1 MSKFKNV
8 LITGASSGLGRALA
22 IELSK
27 KSQNLFLC
35 ARNFENLQ
43 ETKNLCQNSN
53 ANIYLKI
60 LDVKD
65 EIASQ
70 NYINEIEEN
79 FALDLIIANAGISGG
94 TALGTES
101 FVQIKE
107 IFDTNLYGV
116 LNIVQPVIE
125 KMVLRKNGQ
134 IAIIS
139 SLAGFV
145 SLPSSPAYSASK
157 SAVRIY
163 GESLRVNLAQ
173 FGIKVNVVCPG
184 YIKTPM
190 TAVNNF
196 YMPFLMNADKA
207 SRKIITGI
215 EKNRGRI
222 IFPII
227 FYVIIRILLALPFF
241 LSEKIMKKLPKKSAL
256 KKYLT

>member
-70 NYINEIEEN
+70 NYIAEIEET
-79 FALDLIIANAGISGG
+79 FTLDLVIANAGISGG
-94 TALGTES
+94 TAQGTES
-101 FVQIKE
+101 FMQVKE

-125 KMVLRKNGQ
+125 KMTSRKSGQ
-134 IAIIS
+134 IVIIS

-163 GESLRVNLAQ
+163 GEALRGNLAE
-173 FGIKVNVVCPG
+173 FGVKVNIVCPG
-184 YIKTPM
+184 YIKTKM

-196 YMPFLMNADKA
+196 YMPFLMNSTKA
-207 SRKIITGI
+207 SQIIINGI
-215 EKNRGRI
+215 EKNHGRI

-227 FYVIIRILLALPFF
+227 FYFLIRVLLSLPFS
-241 LSEKIMKKLPKKSAL
+241 LVEKIMKKLPKKSAL
-256 KKYLT
+256 KK

>member
-70 NYINEIEEN
+70 NYIAEIEEN
-79 FALDLIIANAGISGG
+79 FALDLVIANAGISGG
-94 TALGTES
+94 TAQGTES
-101 FVQIKE
+101 FAQVKE

-125 KMVLRKNGQ
+125 KMTSRKSGQ
-134 IAIIS
+134 IVIIS

-163 GESLRVNLAQ
+163 GEALRGNLAE
-173 FGIKVNVVCPG
+173 FGVKVNIVCPG
-184 YIKTPM
+184 YIKTKM

-196 YMPFLMNADKA
+196 YMPFLMNSTKA
-207 SRKIITGI
+207 SQIIINGI
-215 EKNRGRI
+215 EKNHGRI

-227 FYVIIRILLALPFF
+227 FYFLIRILLSLPFS
-241 LSEKIMKKLPKKSAL
+241 LVEKIMKKLPKKSAL
-256 KKYLT
+256 KK

>member
-8 LITGASSGLGRALA
+8 LIAGASSGLGRALA

-70 NYINEIEEN
+70 NYIAEIEEN
-79 FALDLIIANAGISGG
+79 FALDLVIANAGISGG
-94 TALGTES
+94 TAQGTES
-101 FVQIKE
+101 FAQVKE

-125 KMVLRKNGQ
+125 KMTSRKSGQ
-134 IAIIS
+134 IVIIS

-163 GESLRVNLAQ
+163 GEALRGNLAE
-173 FGIKVNVVCPG
+173 FGVKVNIVCPG
-184 YIKTPM
+184 YIKTKM

-196 YMPFLMNADKA
+196 YMPFLMNSTKA
-207 SRKIITGI
+207 SQIIINGI
-215 EKNRGRI
+215 EKNHGRI

-227 FYVIIRILLALPFF
+227 FYFLIRVLLSLPFS
-241 LSEKIMKKLPKKSAL
+241 LVEKIMKKLPKKSAL
-256 KKYLT
+256 KK

>member
-70 NYINEIEEN
+70 NYIAEIEET
-79 FALDLIIANAGISGG
+79 FALDLVIANAGISGG
-94 TALGTES
+94 TAQGTES
-101 FVQIKE
+101 FTQIKE

-116 LNIVQPVIE
+116 LNIVQPIIE
-125 KMVLRKNGQ
+125 KMTSRKSGQ
-134 IAIIS
+134 IVIIS

-163 GESLRVNLAQ
+163 GEALRGNLAE
-173 FGIKVNVVCPG
+173 FGIKVNIACPG
-184 YIKTPM
+184 YIKTKM

-196 YMPFLMNADKA
+196 YMPFLMNSTKA
-207 SRKIITGI
+207 SQIIINGI
-215 EKNRGRI
+215 EKNHGRI

-227 FYVIIRILLALPFF
+227 FYFLIRVLLSLPFS
-241 LSEKIMKKLPKKSAL
+241 LVEKIMKKLPKKSAL
-256 KKYLT
+256 KK

>member
-1 MSKFKNV
+1 
-8 LITGASSGLGRALA
+8 
-22 IELSK
+22 
-27 KSQNLFLC
+27 
-35 ARNFENLQ
+35 
-43 ETKNLCQNSN
+43 
-53 ANIYLKI
+53 

-70 NYINEIEEN
+70 NYIDEIEKY
-79 FALDLIIANAGISGG
+79 FTLDLIIANAGVSGG

-101 FVQIKE
+101 FSQIKE

-116 LNIVQPVIE
+116 LNIVQPAIE
-125 KMVLRKNGQ
+125 KMILRKNGQ

-145 SLPSSPAYSASK
+145 ALPSSPAYSASK

-173 FGIKVNVVCPG
+173 FGIKVNVICPG

-196 YMPFLMNADKA
+196 YMPFLMKADKA
-207 SRKIITGI
+207 SQKIIAGI
-215 EKNRGRI
+215 EQNRGRI

-227 FYVIIRILLALPFF
+227 FYFIIRILLALPFF
-241 LSEKIMKKLPKKSAL
+241 LIEKIMKKLPKKSAL

>member
-79 FALDLIIANAGISGG
+79 FALNLIIANAGISGG
-94 TALGTES
+94 TARGTEN
-101 FVQIKE
+101 FNQIKE
-107 IFDTNLYGV
+107 IFNTNLNGV
-116 LNIVQPVIE
+116 LNIVQPAIE

-134 IAIIS
+134 IVIIS

-145 SLPSSPAYSASK
+145 SLPGSPAYSASK

-163 GESLRVNLAQ
+163 GEALRVNLAQ

-184 YIKTPM
+184 YVKTKM

-196 YMPFLMNADKA
+196 YMPFLMDAEVA
-207 SRKIITGI
+207 SQKIIKGI

-222 IFPII
+222 IFPFI
-227 FYVIIRILLALPFF
+227 FYLLICFLLSLPFF
-241 LSEKIMKKLPKKSAL
+241 LIEKIMKKLPKKSAL
-256 KKYLT
+256 KK

>member
-35 ARNFENLQ
+35 ARNSENLQ

-70 NYINEIEEN
+70 NYIAEIEEN
-79 FALDLIIANAGISGG
+79 FALDLVIANAGISGG
-94 TALGTES
+94 TAQGTES
-101 FVQIKE
+101 FAQVKE

-125 KMVLRKNGQ
+125 KMTSRKSGQ
-134 IAIIS
+134 IVIIS

-163 GESLRVNLAQ
+163 GEALRGNLAE
-173 FGIKVNVVCPG
+173 FGVKVNIVCPG
-184 YIKTPM
+184 YIKTKM

-196 YMPFLMNADKA
+196 YMPFLMNSTKA
-207 SRKIITGI
+207 SQKIINGI
-215 EKNRGRI
+215 EKNHGRI

-227 FYVIIRILLALPFF
+227 FYFLIRVLLSLPFS
-241 LSEKIMKKLPKKSAL
+241 LVEKIMKKLPKKSAL
-256 KKYLT
+256 KK

>member
-70 NYINEIEEN
+70 NYIAEIEET
-79 FALDLIIANAGISGG
+79 FALDLVIANAGISGG
-94 TALGTES
+94 TAQGTES
-101 FVQIKE
+101 FTQVKE

-125 KMVLRKNGQ
+125 KMTSRKSGQ
-134 IAIIS
+134 IVIIS

-163 GESLRVNLAQ
+163 GEALRGNLAE
-173 FGIKVNVVCPG
+173 FGVKVNIACPG

-196 YMPFLMNADKA
+196 YMPFLMNSTKA
-207 SRKIITGI
+207 SQKIINGI
-215 EKNRGRI
+215 EKNHGRI

-227 FYVIIRILLALPFF
+227 FYFLIRVLLSLPFF
-241 LSEKIMKKLPKKSAL
+241 LIEKIMKKLPKKSAL
-256 KKYLT
+256 KK

>member
-70 NYINEIEEN
+70 NYIAEIEEN

-94 TALGTES
+94 TAQGTEN
-101 FVQIKE
+101 FTQIKE

-116 LNIVQPVIE
+116 LNIIQPAIE

-163 GESLRVNLAQ
+163 GEALRGNLAE

-190 TAVNNF
+190 TAINNF
-196 YMPFLMNADKA
+196 YMPFLMNADVA
-207 SRKIITGI
+207 SQKIITGI

-222 IFPII
+222 IFPIS
-227 FYVIIRILLALPFF
+227 FYLLICFLLSLPFF
-241 LSEKIMKKLPKKSAL
+241 LVEKIMRKLPKKSAL

>member
-70 NYINEIEEN
+70 NYITEIEEN

-94 TALGTES
+94 TAQGTES
-101 FVQIKE
+101 FAQIKE

-125 KMVLRKNGQ
+125 KMTSRKSGQ
-134 IAIIS
+134 IVIIS

-163 GESLRVNLAQ
+163 GEALRGNLAE
-173 FGIKVNVVCPG
+173 FGVKVNIVCPG
-184 YIKTPM
+184 YIKTKM

-196 YMPFLMNADKA
+196 YMPFLMNSTKA
-207 SRKIITGI
+207 SQIIINGI
-215 EKNRGRI
+215 EKNHGRI

-227 FYVIIRILLALPFF
+227 FYFLIRVLLSLPFS
-241 LSEKIMKKLPKKSAL
+241 LIEKIMKKLPKKSAL
-256 KKYLT
+256 KK

>member
-70 NYINEIEEN
+70 NYIAEIEET
-79 FALDLIIANAGISGG
+79 FALDLVIANAGISGG
-94 TALGTES
+94 TAQGTES
-101 FVQIKE
+101 FAQVKE

-125 KMVLRKNGQ
+125 KMTSRKSGQ
-134 IAIIS
+134 IVIIS

-163 GESLRVNLAQ
+163 GEALRGNLAE
-173 FGIKVNVVCPG
+173 FGIKVNIACPG
-184 YIKTPM
+184 YIKTKM

-196 YMPFLMNADKA
+196 YMPFLMNSTKA
-207 SRKIITGI
+207 SQIIINGI
-215 EKNRGRI
+215 EKNHGRI

-227 FYVIIRILLALPFF
+227 FYFLIRVLLSLPFF
-241 LSEKIMKKLPKKSAL
+241 LIEKIMKKLPKKSAL
-256 KKYLT
+256 KK

>member
-65 EIASQ
+65 EIASR
-70 NYINEIEEN
+70 NYIAEIEEN

-101 FVQIKE
+101 FAQVKE
-107 IFDTNLYGV
+107 IFDTNIYGV
-116 LNIVQPVIE
+116 LNIIQPAIE
-125 KMVLRKNGQ
+125 KMKLRKAEWLHGSSVCSSSGEF
-134 IAIIS
+134 S
-139 SLAGFV
+139 SLAV
-145 SLPSSPAYSASK
+145 LHMKQPSGTCS
-157 SAVRIY
+157 ICCT
-163 GESLRVNLAQ
+163 ES
-173 FGIKVNVVCPG
+173 G
-184 YIKTPM
+184 
-190 TAVNNF
+190 
-196 YMPFLMNADKA
+196 
-207 SRKIITGI
+207 
-215 EKNRGRI
+215 
-222 IFPII
+222 
-227 FYVIIRILLALPFF
+227 
-241 LSEKIMKKLPKKSAL
+241 
-256 KKYLT
+256 

>member
-22 IELSK
+22 IEFSK
-27 KSQNLFLC
+27 KTQNLFLC

-94 TALGTES
+94 TAQGTES
-101 FVQIKE
+101 FAQIKE

-190 TAVNNF
+190 TAINNF
-196 YMPFLMNADKA
+196 YMPFLMDADLA
-207 SRKIITGI
+207 SKKIIAGI

-241 LSEKIMKKLPKKSAL
+241 LIEKIMKKLPKKSAL

>member
-70 NYINEIEEN
+70 NYITEIEEN
-79 FALDLIIANAGISGG
+79 FALDLVIANAGISGG
-94 TALGTES
+94 TAQGTES
-101 FVQIKE
+101 FAQVKE

-125 KMVLRKNGQ
+125 KMTLRKSGQ
-134 IAIIS
+134 IVIIS
-139 SLAGFV
+139 SLAGFI

-163 GESLRVNLAQ
+163 GEALRGNLAE
-173 FGIKVNVVCPG
+173 FGVKVNIVCPG
-184 YIKTPM
+184 YIKTKM

-196 YMPFLMNADKA
+196 YMPFLMNSTKA
-207 SRKIITGI
+207 SQIIINGI
-215 EKNRGRI
+215 EKNHGRI

-227 FYVIIRILLALPFF
+227 FYFLIRVLLSLPFS
-241 LSEKIMKKLPKKSAL
+241 LVEKIMKKLPKKSAL
-256 KKYLT
+256 KK

>member
-70 NYINEIEEN
+70 NYIAEIEEN
-79 FALDLIIANAGISGG
+79 FALDLVIANAGISGG
-94 TALGTES
+94 TAQGTES
-101 FVQIKE
+101 FAQVKE

-125 KMVLRKNGQ
+125 KMTSRKSGQ
-134 IAIIS
+134 IVIIS

-163 GESLRVNLAQ
+163 GEALRGNLAE
-173 FGIKVNVVCPG
+173 FGVKVNIVCPG
-184 YIKTPM
+184 YIKTKM

-196 YMPFLMNADKA
+196 YMPFLMNSTKA
-207 SRKIITGI
+207 SQKIINGI
-215 EKNRGRI
+215 EKNHGRI

-227 FYVIIRILLALPFF
+227 FYFLIRVLLSLPFS
-241 LSEKIMKKLPKKSAL
+241 LVEKIMKKLPKKSAL
-256 KKYLT
+256 KK

>member
-70 NYINEIEEN
+70 NYIAEIEEN

-94 TALGTES
+94 TARGTES
-101 FVQIKE
+101 FAQIKE
-107 IFDTNLYGV
+107 IFNTNLYGV
-116 LNIVQPVIE
+116 LNIIQPVIE
-125 KMVLRKNGQ
+125 KMTSRKSGQ
-134 IAIIS
+134 IVIIS

-163 GESLRVNLAQ
+163 GEALRGNLAE
-173 FGIKVNVVCPG
+173 FGVKVNIVCPG
-184 YIKTPM
+184 YIKTKM
-190 TAVNNF
+190 TAVNKF
-196 YMPFLMNADKA
+196 YMPFLMNSTKA
-207 SRKIITGI
+207 SQIIINGI
-215 EKNRGRI
+215 EKNHGRI

-227 FYVIIRILLALPFF
+227 FYFLIRVLLSLPFS
-241 LSEKIMKKLPKKSAL
+241 LVEKIMKKLPKKSAL
-256 KKYLT
+256 KK

>member
-70 NYINEIEEN
+70 NYIAEIEET
-79 FALDLIIANAGISGG
+79 FALDLVIANAGISGG
-94 TALGTES
+94 TAQGTES
-101 FVQIKE
+101 FTQIKE

-116 LNIVQPVIE
+116 LNIVQPIIE
-125 KMVLRKNGQ
+125 KMTSRKSGQ
-134 IAIIS
+134 IVIIS

-163 GESLRVNLAQ
+163 GEALRGNLAE
-173 FGIKVNVVCPG
+173 FGIKVNIACPG
-184 YIKTPM
+184 YIKTKM

-196 YMPFLMNADKA
+196 YMPFLMDSTKA
-207 SRKIITGI
+207 SQKIINGV
-215 EKNRGRI
+215 EKNHGRI

-227 FYVIIRILLALPFF
+227 FYFLIRVLLSLPFS
-241 LSEKIMKKLPKKSAL
+241 LVEKIMKKLPKKSAL
-256 KKYLT
+256 KK

>member
-70 NYINEIEEN
+70 NYITEIEEN
-79 FALDLIIANAGISGG
+79 FALDLVIANAGVSGG
-94 TALGTES
+94 TAHGTES
-101 FVQIKE
+101 FAQVKE

-116 LNIVQPVIE
+116 LNIVQPIIE
-125 KMVLRKNGQ
+125 KMTLRKNGQ
-134 IAIIS
+134 IVIIS
-139 SLAGFV
+139 SLAGFI

-163 GESLRVNLAQ
+163 GEALRGNLAE
-173 FGIKVNVVCPG
+173 FGVKVNIACPG
-184 YIKTPM
+184 YIKTKM

-196 YMPFLMNADKA
+196 YMPFLMDSAKA
-207 SRKIITGI
+207 SQIIINGI
-215 EKNRGRI
+215 EKNHGRI

-227 FYVIIRILLALPFF
+227 FYFLIRVLLSLPFS
-241 LSEKIMKKLPKKSAL
+241 LVEKIMKKLPKKSAL
-256 KKYLT
+256 KK

>member
-22 IELSK
+22 VEFSK
-27 KSQNLFLC
+27 KTQNLFLC

-65 EIASQ
+65 EIASR
-70 NYINEIEEN
+70 NYIAEIEEN

-101 FVQIKE
+101 FAQVKE
-107 IFDTNLYGV
+107 IFDTNIYGV
-116 LNIVQPVIE
+116 LNIIQPAIE
-125 KMVLRKNGQ
+125 KMKLRKAGQ
-134 IAIIS
+134 IVLIS

-157 SAVRIY
+157 SAIRIY
-163 GESLRVNLAQ
+163 GEALRGNLAE
-173 FGIKVNVVCPG
+173 FGIKVNIVCPG
-184 YIKTPM
+184 YIITPM

-196 YMPFLMNADKA
+196 YMPFLMNSAKA
-207 SRKIITGI
+207 SQKIINGI

-222 IFPII
+222 IFPLI
-227 FYVIIRILLALPFF
+227 FYFLICFLLSLPFF
-241 LSEKIMKKLPKKSAL
+241 LIEKIMKKLPKKSAL
-256 KKYLT
+256 QK

>member
-70 NYINEIEEN
+70 NYIAEIEET
-79 FALDLIIANAGISGG
+79 FALDLVIANAGISGG
-94 TALGTES
+94 TAQGTES
-101 FVQIKE
+101 FAQVKE

-125 KMVLRKNGQ
+125 KMTSRKSGQ
-134 IAIIS
+134 IVIIS

-163 GESLRVNLAQ
+163 GEALRGNLAE
-173 FGIKVNVVCPG
+173 FGVKVNIACPG

-196 YMPFLMNADKA
+196 YMPFLMNSTKA
-207 SRKIITGI
+207 SQKIINGI
-215 EKNRGRI
+215 EKNHGRI

-227 FYVIIRILLALPFF
+227 FYFLIRVLLSLPIF
-241 LSEKIMKKLPKKSAL
+241 LIEKIMKKLPKKSAL
-256 KKYLT
+256 KK

>member
-70 NYINEIEEN
+70 NYIAEIEET
-79 FALDLIIANAGISGG
+79 FALDLVISNAGISGV
-94 TALGTES
+94 TAQGTES
-101 FVQIKE
+101 FAQVKE
-107 IFDTNLYGV
+107 IFDTNIYGV

-125 KMVLRKNGQ
+125 KMTSRKSGQ
-134 IAIIS
+134 IVIIS

-163 GESLRVNLAQ
+163 GEALRGNLAE
-173 FGIKVNVVCPG
+173 FGVKVNIVCPG
-184 YIKTPM
+184 YIKTKM

-196 YMPFLMNADKA
+196 YMPFLMNSTKA
-207 SRKIITGI
+207 SQKIINGI
-215 EKNRGRI
+215 EKNHGRI

-227 FYVIIRILLALPFF
+227 FYFLIRVLLSLPFS
-241 LSEKIMKKLPKKSAL
+241 LVEKIMKKLPKKSAL
-256 KKYLT
+256 KK

>member
-8 LITGASSGLGRALA
+8 LVTGASSGLGRALA
-22 IELSK
+22 IEFSK
-27 KSQNLFLC
+27 KTQNLFLC

-94 TALGTES
+94 TARGTES
-101 FVQIKE
+101 FAQIKE

-116 LNIVQPVIE
+116 LNIVQPAIE

-134 IAIIS
+134 IVIIS

-145 SLPSSPAYSASK
+145 SLPGSPAYSASK

-163 GESLRVNLAQ
+163 GEALRVNLAQ
-173 FGIKVNVVCPG
+173 FGIKVNVICP
-184 YIKTPM
+184 
-190 TAVNNF
+190 
-196 YMPFLMNADKA
+196 
-207 SRKIITGI
+207 
-215 EKNRGRI
+215 
-222 IFPII
+222 
-227 FYVIIRILLALPFF
+227 
-241 LSEKIMKKLPKKSAL
+241 
-256 KKYLT
+256 

>member
-1 MSKFKNV
+1 MSKFKNI
-8 LITGASSGLGRALA
+8 LITGASSGIGRALA
-22 IELSK
+22 IEFSK
-27 KSQNLFLC
+27 NCQNLFLC

-79 FALDLIIANAGISGG
+79 FTLDLVIANAGISGG
-94 TALGTES
+94 TAKGTES
-101 FVQIKE
+101 FEQVKE

-116 LNIVQPVIE
+116 LNIIQPAIE
-125 KMVLRKNGQ
+125 KMVLRKSGQ
-134 IAIIS
+134 IVIIS

-163 GESLRVNLAQ
+163 GEALRNNLAE
-173 FGIKVNVVCPG
+173 FGVKVNVVCPG
-184 YIKTPM
+184 YIITPM

-196 YMPFLMNADKA
+196 YMPFLMKADLA
-207 SRKIITGI
+207 SRKIIKGI

-222 IFPII
+222 IFPFI
-227 FYVIIRILLALPFF
+227 FYSIICCLLFLPYFF
-241 LSEKIMKKLPKKSAL
+241 IEKILKKLPKKSPL
-256 KKYLT
+256 KK

>member
-70 NYINEIEEN
+70 NYITEIEEN
-79 FALDLIIANAGISGG
+79 FALDLVIANAGVSGG
-94 TALGTES
+94 TAHGTES
-101 FVQIKE
+101 FAQVKE

-116 LNIVQPVIE
+116 LNIVQPIIE
-125 KMVLRKNGQ
+125 KMTLRKNGQ
-134 IAIIS
+134 IVIIS
-139 SLAGFV
+139 SLAGFI

-163 GESLRVNLAQ
+163 GEALRGNLAE
-173 FGIKVNVVCPG
+173 FDVKVNIACPG
-184 YIKTPM
+184 YIKTKM

-196 YMPFLMNADKA
+196 YMPFLMDSAKA
-207 SRKIITGI
+207 SQIIINGI
-215 EKNRGRI
+215 EKNHGRI

-227 FYVIIRILLALPFF
+227 FYFLIRVLLSLPFS
-241 LSEKIMKKLPKKSAL
+241 LVEKIMKKLPKKSAL
-256 KKYLT
+256 KK